1 MSQIKYKRVL
11 LKLSGESFC
20 EPDSWGIESSPLK
33 RTIALISELVNL
45 GVEVALVNGAGNL
58 MRGSELTA
66 SVGVQRTTGD
76 HMGML
81 ATVMNSL
88 ALGDALNVTGIETRV
103 LTAAGV
109 TSLCETFKA
118 NVAQQYLSQ
127 GKVIICTGGTG
138 NPFFTTDTCA
148 ALRGCEVH
156 AEVVI
161 KATKVD
167 GVYDSDPVKN
177 PDAKLYRK
185 LSFAKV
191 FQDDLKVMD
200 HAAISLCRDNEIDII
215 VCNMTLPGV
224 VTKVVL
230 GEKVGTLV
238 SNQI

>member
-1 MSQIKYKRVL
+1 LNQSKYKRVL
-11 LKLSGESFC
+11 LKLSGEGFC
-20 EPDSWGIESSPLK
+20 EAGSWGIESEPLK
-33 RTIALISELVNL
+33 RTVETVIELVNL

-58 MRGSELTA
+58 MRGSELTE

-88 ALGDALNVTGIETRV
+88 ALGDALNAAGIETRV
-103 LTAAGV
+103 MAAAGV

-118 NVAQQYLSQ
+118 NVAQRYLSQ

-148 ALRGCEVH
+148 ALRG
-156 AEVVI
+156 AETKAELVI

-167 GVYDSDPVKN
+167 GVYDSDPAKN
-177 PDAKLYRK
+177 PNAKLYSK
-185 LSFAKV
+185 LSFATV
-191 FQDDLKVMD
+191 LQEDLKVMD
-200 HAAISLCRDNEIDII
+200 HAAISLCRDNNIDII
-215 VCNMTLPGV
+215 VCNMMLPGV

-230 GEKVGTLV
+230 GETVGTLV